1 MPATPL
7 QGTTPTKTPAKKLHS
22 HKTYY
27 FAKKDYY
34 GYAKVMSKPPSP
46 EALRP
51 FHEFEMRYVDLAT
64 NTHVRLQRN
73 IFRKLTR
80 AGLDPQ
86 AMLYAGVEGEPV
98 RATGSFGDRKRTWGI
113 PAELFVSEAKE
124 ADRTGDLSDLSPMY
138 YIHGSSN
145 AVPTLAV
152 FGKENFYSLH
162 DHEGIVADLLPTEDI
177 HQPYEWEL
185 KPGVTMDEAA
195 QAVIYFA
202 HQY

>member
-34 GYAKVMSKPPSP
+34 EYAKVMSKPLSP
-46 EALRP
+46 EVPRP

-113 PAELFVSEAKE
+113 PAEL
-124 ADRTGDLSDLSPMY
+124 
-138 YIHGSSN
+138 
-145 AVPTLAV
+145 
-152 FGKENFYSLH
+152 
-162 DHEGIVADLLPTEDI
+162 IVADLLPTEDI